1 MKKYNSEIL
10 KNEFINYIKFTTSL
24 ETFEDKFDFI
34 INEYISQFRNHFNN
48 VYSQSGENVVGV
60 YCTYD
65 ANKNLLSIELLILDD
80 DMDKTKVNTN
90 YSFSYGELDDKNN
103 GIQFEEE
110 SILIQKEYTLINF
123 SPINSYYDI
132 SEIQSAILS
141 SELDRI
147 KKRNSITF

>member
-1 MKKYNSEIL
+1 
-10 KNEFINYIKFTTSL
+10 
-24 ETFEDKFDFI
+24 
-34 INEYISQFRNHFNN
+34 
-48 VYSQSGENVVGV
+48 
-60 YCTYD
+60 
-65 ANKNLLSIELLILDD
+65 
-80 DMDKTKVNTN
+80 MDKTKVNTN